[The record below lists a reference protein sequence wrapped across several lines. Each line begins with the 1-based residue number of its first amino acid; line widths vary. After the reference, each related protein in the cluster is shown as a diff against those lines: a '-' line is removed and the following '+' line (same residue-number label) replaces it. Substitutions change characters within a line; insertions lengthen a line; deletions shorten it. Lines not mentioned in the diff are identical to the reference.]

1 MSDSERDEYDDSNG
15 NSHDDSDS
23 EVSVKS
29 SDTNVVDLDE
39 QNKRLQAQILKLKG
53 EVAKVA
59 KQAEKQ
65 RKEKN
70 DLKRQSESSTS
81 KSISLS
87 LSQKPKTLDLSQ
99 NSAINPTKLHEHLNL
114 IQGQVAS
121 GVTIERDSLTQL
133 FTSRA
138 QAALVQR
145 YEAWKML
152 HDSDGEKDPD
162 VFNLPTTEFITLMYE
177 LFPIAHHTHIRTRGN
192 TIIQC

>member
-1 MSDSERDEYDDSNG
+1 
-15 NSHDDSDS
+15 
-23 EVSVKS
+23 
-29 SDTNVVDLDE
+29 
-39 QNKRLQAQILKLKG
+39 
-53 EVAKVA
+53 
-59 KQAEKQ
+59 
-65 RKEKN
+65 
-70 DLKRQSESSTS
+70 
-81 KSISLS
+81 
-87 LSQKPKTLDLSQ
+87 
-99 NSAINPTKLHEHLNL
+99 LNL

-177 LFPIAHHTHIRTRGN
+177 LFPITGVFLLDY
-192 TIIQC
+192 IIHQIYFHQFSQLLSLSEFMFHA